1 MLRSLLA
8 SSGLALFAAAG
19 CEDSLLFHEPA
30 GETQVV
36 YLNGQ
41 PDHCIVVPAIGA
53 QPLPSQSNPQPNSQ
67 PAIAEGR

>member
-1 MLRSLLA
+1 MFRSLLA
-8 SSGLALFAAAG
+8 TSSVALFAAAG
-19 CEDSLLFHEPA
+19 CEDSFLFHEPA

-41 PDHCIVVPAIGA
+41 PDHCIVVPTIGA
-53 QPLPSQSNPQPNSQ
+53 QPLPSQSGPQTNYQ